1 MALPESI
8 GMKNLLPIFVSLS
21 LVWSLAA
28 EGAELKK
35 LEDINTAALTSETQ
49 KISTVDGV
57 HLAWWIPPEFWE
69 ASLVKRSEIP
79 AAGRE
84 SFMKALRGY
93 SMMAITQGEVRP
105 MGNIEFYER
114 EAIIKGAKIELF
126 DGKNWSRIEPVEKIP
141 DDLEQLIKLLG
152 PTLEAALGKLGQNL
166 QIFVFDDE
174 VAGKRLISP
183 FGNSTMRVSLTNK
196 NGNAVPPLVFEMP
209 LDSLYVPRMCPNG
222 KPAHI
227 SWVVCPWD
235 GTKLPR

>member
-1 MALPESI
+1 MARAETI
-8 GMKNLLPIFVSLS
+8 GMNKLLAIFVSLGLVSS
-21 LVWSLAA
+21 LVANS
-28 EGAELKK
+28 AELRK

-49 KISTVDGV
+49 KISTIDGV

-69 ASLVKRSEIP
+69 ASLIKRHEIS
-79 AAGRE
+79 AASRE
-84 SFMKALRGY
+84 SFMKSLRGY

-114 EAIIKGAKIELF
+114 EAILKGAKIELS
-126 DGKNWSRIEPVEKIP
+126 DGKNWSTIEPVEKVP
-141 DDLEQLIKLLG
+141 DDLQQLIKLLG

-166 QIFVFDDE
+166 QFFVFDDE

-183 FGNSTMRVSLTNK
+183 FGNLTMRVSLTNK
-196 NGNAVPPLVFEMP
+196 NGNAVPPMIFEMP
-209 LDSLYVPRMCPNG
+209 LDALYEPRMCPNG

-235 GTKLPR
+235 GTKLPQ